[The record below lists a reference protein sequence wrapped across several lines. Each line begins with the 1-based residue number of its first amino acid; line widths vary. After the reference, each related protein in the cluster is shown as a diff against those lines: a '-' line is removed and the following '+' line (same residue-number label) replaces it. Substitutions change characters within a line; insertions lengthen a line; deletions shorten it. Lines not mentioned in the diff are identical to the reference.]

1 MEYYFI
7 SFFISLIIFIIIQF
21 IEYSKHLNEIKN
33 NSDNYFIEPY
43 TPFKLNNLFIFI
55 IIYIVFT
62 IACYYLNFSNFNFI
76 YSSFLN
82 SNNSQ
87 TNSQSNKKDIDPKIL
102 SKINDNFKVGIEPF
116 NSDTENKSPLNSS
129 DDDNNENETTDD
141 DETEEESE

>member
-1 MEYYFI
+1 M
-7 SFFISLIIFIIIQF
+7 L
-21 IEYSKHLNEIKN
+21 EI
-33 NSDNYFIEPY
+33 
-43 TPFKLNNLFIFI
+43 NNLFIFI

-62 IACYYLNFSNFNFI
+62 IACYYLNFSNINFI

-87 TNSQSNKKDIDPKIL
+87 SNSQSNIKDIDPKIL

-116 NSDTENKSPLNSS
+116 NSDTENKSPQNSS
-129 DDDNNENETTDD
+129 DDDNNDDDNETSD